1 MRGVLVVCVLAAC
14 GGGGPKPVPTTPAQ
28 QDHRFILQVG
38 GGVTS
43 SGATSPLVT
52 TKEIHK
58 GDELYLTLA
67 TTKRTKLY
75 VAYCDSQQHMAI
87 YPPTGNLVGEPGVVT
102 RVPESGSFKTD
113 EHTGLEHMFV
123 IATAADLDRSD
134 PKLHDLLARAQ
145 GAAGTQCTTEV
156 AKAIAP
162 PPPAPE
168 AARAARAV
176 PAGGAG
182 VEKDTA
188 GPVAQAQDPDAQPA
202 AFPTEAGVWRPRGFD
217 VTQGAADTSSSSS
230 DDTGIA
236 IWALTLSH
244 K

>member
-1 MRGVLVVCVLAAC
+1 MRGVLVVCTLAAC
-14 GGGGPKPVPTTPAQ
+14 GGSKPAATTPAQ
-28 QDHRFILQVG
+28 PDHRFVLQVG
-38 GGVTS
+38 GSVTS
-43 SGATSPLVT
+43 QGATAPLVT

-87 YPPTGNLVGEPGVVT
+87 YPPTGNLSGEPGIVT

-123 IATAADLDRSD
+123 IATAAELDRSD
-134 PKLHDLLARAQ
+134 PKLHELLARAQ

-156 AKAIAP
+156 AKTIAP
-162 PPPAPE
+162 PPEPA
-168 AARAARAV
+168 AAPRATPV
-176 PAGGAG
+176 GGAG

-188 GPVAQAQDPDAQPA
+188 NQVAAAAPDDQAGAA

-217 VTQGAADTSSSSS
+217 VSQGATDTSSSSS

-236 IWALTLSH
+236 IWAITLSH